1 MATEQRFERVC
12 RLMNKVL
19 EQRDES
25 GGGLRLEADEVAE
38 LLSALR
44 YYRSTVDP
52 SSGDVLIGTTYT
64 CPECG
69 SNETFRAQDSQVSIE
84 QAHPDIGLE
93 VVRVHGIAQC
103 SSCMFQVDLKQF
115 EPVRSGEFDEDSWSE
130 LYKEAYRERE
140 RVETL
145 QPK

>member
-12 RLMNKVL
+12 RLVNKVL
-19 EQRDES
+19 EQRDKGRGALS
-25 GGGLRLEADEVAE
+25 LEADEVAE

-44 YYRSTVDP
+44 YYRSAVDP
-52 SSGDVLIGTTYT
+52 SSGDVLIRTTYA

-69 SNETFRAQDSQVSIE
+69 SNETFRAQDGQVSME
-84 QAHPDIGLE
+84 QDHPDLGLE

-103 SSCMFQVDLKQF
+103 SNCMFQVDLTEF
-115 EPVRSGEFDEDSWSE
+115 EPVGSDEFDEDSWKE
-130 LYKEAYRERE
+130 LYEEAYRERE